1 MDLSIS
7 IIRESS
13 LAHLADLLEIS
24 LVSQVGK
31 GKVTILEPG
40 DSIIFGPAS
49 VDFSND
55 FRYVFQCPPCNSS
68 RADPYGLG
76 ELSQSGSKVFS
87 KYEVREQIGKG
98 SFASVRKGV
107 RRSDGMM
114 VAIKIIQKARFAN
127 NPKTLEMF
135 SREITIIQ
143 QLDHVR
149 SRSLLQPQCS
159 IKLNDSVLDVAFLR
173 QVLRLV

>member
-1 MDLSIS
+1 
-7 IIRESS
+7 
-13 LAHLADLLEIS
+13 
-24 LVSQVGK
+24 
-31 GKVTILEPG
+31 
-40 DSIIFGPAS
+40 
-49 VDFSND
+49 
-55 FRYVFQCPPCNSS
+55 
-68 RADPYGLG
+68 
-76 ELSQSGSKVFS
+76 
-87 KYEVREQIGKG
+87 
-98 SFASVRKGV
+98 
-107 RRSDGMM
+107 M